1 MRILIS
7 TVALVACTSLANA
20 ADLGGPYGDSLKD
33 DPYVAAAPSWTGL
46 YVGAH
51 VGYGWGEWDGRL
63 ATEGADSDA
72 IWANPNKSI
81 DGDGWLGGGQI
92 GFNLQRGS
100 IVFGLEAD
108 ASWSDV
114 NGSGSFV
121 TDGTAIDDDVY
132 TWDVDAELEYFG
144 TVRGRLGF
152 LPTPRL
158 LLYATGGYA
167 WGKTNMSMV
176 TSHENAPQQVA
187 PHVTGS
193 GSISETH
200 HGWAAGAGGEFMLTE
215 NWTGRAEWLHVD
227 LGETSSKAIANG
239 TDSFPADLTFDV
251 FRVGV
256 NYKFGH

>member
-1 MRILIS
+1 
-7 TVALVACTSLANA
+7 
-20 ADLGGPYGDSLKD
+20 
-33 DPYVAAAPSWTGL
+33 
-46 YVGAH
+46 
-51 VGYGWGEWDGRL
+51 
-63 ATEGADSDA
+63 
-72 IWANPNKSI
+72 
-81 DGDGWLGGGQI
+81 
-92 GFNLQRGS
+92 
-100 IVFGLEAD
+100 
-108 ASWSDV
+108 
-114 NGSGSFV
+114 
-121 TDGTAIDDDVY
+121 
-132 TWDVDAELEYFG
+132 
-144 TVRGRLGF
+144 
-152 LPTPRL
+152 
-158 LLYATGGYA
+158 
-167 WGKTNMSMV
+167 MSMV